1 MNDSQPGPAAG
12 RAPAWTEDMQT
23 RTAIRTDAIS
33 RRFAEYEPP
42 DRLGSD
48 ILSYLRMARG
58 VLRALFIVSLLIA
71 TIDVSMPQREHV
83 WTAYAAPADFIR
95 MILGFVVCVWL
106 AIQLFSIPRDA
117 RAYRNWLYLS

>member
-33 RRFAEYEPP
+33 RRFAKYEPP
-42 DRLGSD
+42 ECLGSG
-48 ILSYLRMARG
+48 ILAYLRVARG
-58 VLRALFIVSLLIA
+58 VLRALFIVSLLIV

-117 RAYRNWLYLS
+117 QAYRNWLYLS

>member
-1 MNDSQPGPAAG
+1 
-12 RAPAWTEDMQT
+12 MQT

-33 RRFAEYEPP
+33 RRCAKYEPP
-42 DRLGSD
+42 ESLGSG
-48 ILSYLRMARG
+48 IVAYLRIACG

-71 TIDVSMPQREHV
+71 TIIVSMPQREHV
-83 WTAYAAPADFIR
+83 WTAYAAPADFVR

-117 RAYRNWLYLS
+117 QAYPNWLYLS